1 MNNYLDNGLD
11 EGRVKPEES
20 GQPFKPL
27 ASLGN
32 WIIRLMEGINLFLF
46 VLLLLLAV
54 TQVLF
59 RYMLLIPLPWTEELA
74 RFTLV
79 WVTFLG
85 AASVT
90 RRKLHIA
97 VDYFMAKLPVKT
109 SQVVSLFSYALILV
123 FLATVL
129 WGALIMMEEAAPIF
143 AGSIPWLSQMYL
155 YLGAVIGVSF
165 MIFFVALHLGRE
177 IRNTGRHSLGQAKA
191 QPGSLES

>member
-1 MNNYLDNGLD
+1 
-11 EGRVKPEES
+11 
-20 GQPFKPL
+20 
-27 ASLGN
+27 
-32 WIIRLMEGINLFLF
+32 MEGFSLFLF

-54 TQVLF
+54 TQVIF
-59 RYMLLIPLPWTEELA
+59 RYLLMIPLPWTEELA

-97 VDYFMAKLPVKT
+97 VDYFIAKLPVKT
-109 SQVVSLFSYALILV
+109 SRVFSLCSYSLIVV
-123 FLATVL
+123 FLSTVL

-165 MIFFVALHLGRE
+165 MIFFASLHLGRE
-177 IRNTGRHSLGQAKA
+177 IRNARQHSRGQSQA
-191 QPGSLES
+191 QPRSLEG

>member
-1 MNNYLDNGLD
+1 MEDPRLNL
-11 EGRVKPEES
+11 EKS
-20 GQPFKPL
+20 GQRPTPL
-27 ASLGN
+27 ASLGK
-32 WIIRLMEGINLFLF
+32 WIIRILEDFNLFLF
-46 VLLLLLAV
+46 VLLLVLAV

-59 RYMLLIPLPWTEELA
+59 RYLLMIPLPWTEELA

-97 VDYFMAKLPVKT
+97 VDYFIAKLPEKT
-109 SQVVSLFSYALILV
+109 GWVFSLCSYSLILV

-155 YLGAVIGVSF
+155 YLGAVIGVLF
-165 MIFFVALHLGRE
+165 MILFVSLDFGRE
-177 IRNTGRHSLGQAKA
+177 IRKASPHSRGQSEVP
-191 QPGSLES
+191 PGSLEG